1 MQKKIIYKEN
11 LKMQTKNSTDKFK
24 NTEGL
29 LYSYNSLKV
38 KVKNLKIDLEN
49 IEFDDLQA
57 VQYDQDKLSDTYSFS
72 SSVENNVIAKDKQIE
87 IINRKIRYYQN
98 TINKIDNVLDSLS
111 DTERKLVELRYLKS
125 EPCLWTYIAR
135 ELAVDLSTCHVFR
148 NKIINK
154 ISNMLFP

>member
-1 MQKKIIYKEN
+1 MR
-11 LKMQTKNSTDKFK
+11 TKNTTTDKFK

-38 KVKNLKIDLEN
+38 KVKNLKLDLEN

-57 VQYDQDKLSDTYSFS
+57 VQYDQDKLSDTNAFS
-72 SSVENNVIAKDKQIE
+72 SSVENNVISKDKQVE

-98 TINKIDNVLDSLS
+98 TINKIDNALESLS
-111 DTERKLVELRYLKS
+111 DNERKLVEMRYLRS
-125 EPCLWTYIAR
+125 EPCAWTYIAT
-135 ELAVDLSTCHVFR
+135 EMQLDVTSCHNHR
-148 NKIINK
+148 NKTINK